1 MNRDLKPRYE
11 SLVSYLRELGPHAVA
26 FSGGVDS
33 TLLLFA
39 SQDAAKSV
47 AALSDPPVQD
57 DSVRNKT
64 AHAGEPQ
71 KPHTGALA
79 LTAVTPY
86 TPERDRNDAV
96 AAAAEAGAEH
106 MLIEM
111 DIPNVISSNPQNRC
125 YLCKRTIFSRLL
137 TEAEKEGITIL
148 VDGTNFDDRNDYR
161 PGRKA
166 LDELGIQSPLLELAV
181 SKEEVRE
188 LAQYRGITFWSKPAS
203 ACLLT
208 RLPMDEEI
216 NPEELKRIDAA
227 EEFVR
232 GLGIEV
238 VRVRSFTDTARLEV
252 GADEREKIASAALWD
267 EIVTELKRIGY
278 STITLDLEGYIS
290 GSMNK
295 MESEGQKNG

>member
-1 MNRDLKPRYE
+1 MEEIHTMNRDLKPRYE

-33 TLLLFA
+33 TLLVFA
-39 SQDAAKSV
+39 SQDAAESN
-47 AALSDPPVQD
+47 PVVKD
-57 DSVRNKT
+57 KPV
-64 AHAGEPQ
+64 PQ
-71 KPHTGALA
+71 KTHTGALA

-86 TPERDRNDAV
+86 TPDRDRNDAV

-111 DIPNVISSNPQNRC
+111 DIPEEISNNPQNRC
-125 YLCKRTIFSRLL
+125 YLCKRTIFSRLI
-137 TEAEKEGITIL
+137 TEADKEGITIL
-148 VDGTNFDDRNDYR
+148 VDGTNFDDKNDYR

-208 RLPMDEEI
+208 RLPMDEKI
-216 NPEELKRIDAA
+216 NAEELKRIDAA

-232 GLGIEV
+232 SLGIDV
-238 VRVRSFTDTARLEV
+238 VRVRSFGETARLEV
-252 GADEREKIASAALWD
+252 GVNERENIASAALWD
-267 EIVTELKRIGY
+267 EIITELKRIGY
-278 STITLDLEGYIS
+278 SRITLDLEGYIS
-290 GSMNK
+290 GNMNK
-295 MESEGQKNG
+295 RESEGQQHG